1 MVLAVAHATWPGLL
15 NQKRLNAIS
24 SYIDPHILHDLLRLV
39 FASLPDKKSP
49 HNPHQLW

>member
-24 SYIDPHILHDLLRLV
+24 SYIDPHILHDLLRLRLGE
-39 FASLPDKKSP
+39 SPRQEKST
-49 HNPHQLW
+49 